1 MFTHLRESWQDPK
14 LPVKGPAMGPFTDYT
29 DVAIHYTSAAKIPAD
44 IDAYHRAMQADY
56 ERNRG
61 FSLGYSCSVD
71 QSGAS
76 REIRGLDFRPAATRN
91 ANTYAFAILVLVDGN
106 GEASP
111 AACAEVRRL
120 IGEFE
125 RLAGR
130 PLRIRGHGEYVAT
143 ACPGSGLRAQI
154 VAGVFSPRWNVKPPP
169 PPPVIVPEPPTEE
182 ADDMPAYLHLITPTK
197 GEWLWT
203 PGGEPQPFKTEADAL
218 AIMSVVKPTRV
229 AVSDAQLVA
238 LQVERPS

>member
-14 LPVKGPAMGPFTDYT
+14 LPVTGPVFGPLAAYT

-44 IDAYHRAMQADY
+44 IDAYHRSMQADY
-56 ERNRG
+56 MRNRKY
-61 FSLGYSCSVD
+61 SLGYTCSAD
-71 QSGAS
+71 QSGVS

-91 ANTYAFAILVLVDGN
+91 ANTYAFAILVLVDGD

-125 RLAGR
+125 RLTGR
-130 PLRIRGHGEYVAT
+130 HLRIRGHGEYVAT
-143 ACPGSGLRAQI
+143 ACPGAGLRRQI
-154 VAGVFSPRWNVKPPP
+154 AAGVFSPRWSPIPQ
-169 PPPVIVPEPPTEE
+169 PPTEE

>member
-1 MFTHLRESWQDPK
+1 
-14 LPVKGPAMGPFTDYT
+14 
-29 DVAIHYTSAAKIPAD
+29 
-44 IDAYHRAMQADY
+44 MQADY

-61 FSLGYSCSVD
+61 FSLGYTCSAD
-71 QSGAS
+71 QSGVS

-91 ANTYAFAILVLVDGN
+91 ANTYAFAILVLVDGD

-130 PLRIRGHGEYVAT
+130 LLRLRGHGEYVAT

-182 ADDMPAYLHLITPTK
+182 ADDVSIIITNAQTHPVYGAAGT
-197 GEWLWT
+197 GRFLLMDNGQLRHITTLAELAARGDVVRARWT
-203 PGGEPQPFKTEADAL
+203 NAEL
-218 AIMSVVKPTRV
+218 AAAGIS
-229 AVSDAQLVA
+229 
-238 LQVERPS
+238 